1 MNPPGLLPLE
11 NPQPLHIPT
20 IQDVRRER
28 VQPPLTLL
36 GVQHVVCEGECEE
49 AEPPESVTPRK
60 LCDIPC
66 QRRGRLAM
74 MR

>member
-1 MNPPGLLPLE
+1 
-11 NPQPLHIPT
+11 
-20 IQDVRRER
+20 VRRER